1 MDLPPSPYL
10 LGDADTHDHAE
21 THDDASADA
30 ALAALRAAM
39 GADSVADAEH
49 SRAIDPSLDEALRA
63 LHAPDTLVGA
73 LGRDADTSTGAD
85 VPSTSQQATLTNAER
100 ASAVSLLNHLQQ
112 ANTALLSS
120 MNLTAVLEGLMANV
134 KTLTENQQKQ
144 GDIIRALVTGQS
156 VLNTTGMPIK
166 QSIATCSMLM
176 FRDRQRG
183 SS

>member
-39 GADSVADAEH
+39 GADSVADADH

-63 LHAPDTLVGA
+63 LHTPDTLDGA
-73 LGRDADTSTGAD
+73 LGRGIDASTSSD
-85 VPSTSQQATLTNAER
+85 VPSASPQATLTDAER

-120 MNLTAVLEGLMANV
+120 MNLTAVLEGLLANV

-144 GDIIRALVTGQS
+144 GDIIRALVASTGA
-156 VLNTTGMPIK
+156 VNTNGMPI
-166 QSIATCSMLM
+166 I
-176 FRDRQRG
+176 
-183 SS
+183 